1 MNKHV
6 NERKIRR
13 KAAEPKSTR
22 VINHFRRL
30 QEYNH
35 RCEQA
40 MAAEG
45 LGAMR
50 RYMHQNP
57 YYSRGH
63 SKATRFS
70 SRAALTKASTGKV
83 YPHDSKREAARHVMP
98 KWMGWHFGPFGE
110 QHHHAK
116 YARRAWAQDAVT
128 AQMGA
133 VK

>member
-6 NERKIRR
+6 NERKISR
-13 KAAEPKSTR
+13 KASEPKSTR

-30 QEYNH
+30 QEYSN
-35 RCEQA
+35 RCSQV

-45 LGAMR
+45 LEAMR

-70 SRAALTKASTGKV
+70 SRAALTKPKAGNV
-83 YPHDSKREAARHVMP
+83 YPHDSKREAARHL
-98 KWMGWHFGPFGE
+98 
-110 QHHHAK
+110 
-116 YARRAWAQDAVT
+116 R
-128 AQMGA
+128 QMGA
-133 VK
+133 GQ